1 MLLDLRIV
9 RYLDWEQVKKA
20 FIIIIFF
27 SEIRKV
33 LESSISLENVRFIM
47 SRWLGNMGC
56 ISLTYILWTL

>member
-47 SRWLGNMGC
+47 SR
-56 ISLTYILWTL
+56 